1 MSDALI
7 AEAALAAAAAWGAG
21 LRLYAVALVLG
32 LLGRYAGFDLP
43 DTLQWLSHPLAL
55 GIAGL
60 LTLAEFVGDKIP
72 LIDSASDTVQTFV
85 RIPAGAALA
94 AAFFGDSGGAA
105 QTLAALL
112 GGGIAASSH
121 IAKAG
126 SRAFINTS
134 PEPVSNV
141 ALSLG
146 EDGMVA
152 AMVALALAYP
162 VVAGVVAVMFALA
175 SAVVAVVLFKAV
187 RALSRRWRSRAA
199 TGGLG

>member
-121 IAKAG
+121 ITKAG

-141 ALSLG
+141 AASFG
-146 EDGMVA
+146 ED
-152 AMVALALAYP
+152 
-162 VVAGVVAVMFALA
+162 
-175 SAVVAVVLFKAV
+175 VL
-187 RALSRRWRSRAA
+187 LG
-199 TGGLG
+199 GGLLLAIVHPLVFLAALGVFLLAAAWLARRLWRWLRSPPSPRRV

>member
-7 AEAALAAAAAWGAG
+7 AEAALAAAVAWGAG

-32 LLGRYAGFDLP
+32 LLGRYAGFELP
-43 DTLQWLSHPLAL
+43 DALQWLSHPLAL
-55 GIAGL
+55 GLSGL

-72 LIDSASDTVQTFV
+72 LVDSASDTVQTFI

-105 QTLAALL
+105 QTVAALF
-112 GGGIAASSH
+112 GGGIAAGAH

-141 ALSLG
+141 AASFGEEALLG
-146 EDGMVA
+146 GGLWLAIVHPLVFL
-152 AMVALALAYP
+152 VALGVFLLAALWLARRLWRWLRRP
-162 VVAGVVAVMFALA
+162 SAGRL
-175 SAVVAVVLFKAV
+175 
-187 RALSRRWRSRAA
+187 
-199 TGGLG
+199 